1 VQGDFAALPFADAS
15 FDTLLMHQ
23 VLHYAQ
29 APELVLAQAARVA
42 RPGAYL
48 AIVDLAAHAHEEL
61 RTTHAHARLGF
72 SDEQMAQWFAAAGFS
87 AEAPLALNGGQLTV
101 KIWTGRRITAPI
113 PTKVFADERQL

>member
-1 VQGDFAALPFADAS
+1 VQGDFTALPFADAS

-29 APELVLAQAARVA
+29 APETVLAQAARVA
-42 RPGAYL
+42 RPGAFL
-48 AIVDLAAHAHEEL
+48 AIVDLASHAHEEL

-87 AEAPLALNGGQLTV
+87 AEAPLALEGGQLTV

-113 PTKVFADERQL
+113 TAKVSA